1 MPLRRRLLITIL
13 QIVSV
18 GIFLSV
24 WQIIYNLR
32 LVPLS
37 FIAGPIQVASGF
49 IRVLQLKGVIHNLIF
64 GVQVTIFTFAAVLAF
79 GIVLGLVIGSFRSW
93 RDGTS
98 PYLIILSGLP
108 RSMFLPLFLLLFG
121 FGLLYQF
128 WFAFLSGIVPIL
140 INTIYGTQNVDL
152 KLVRVARSMGAS
164 TAQVTRKIVLPS
176 VVPSILTGARISF
189 ALTYGA
195 VVLSEELVGSSGIGI
210 LASTYAELFRPVEL
224 YSVVVFAALF
234 GIAMYWVLL
243 LLEKHFTRWNVRV
256 A

>member
-1 MPLRRRLLITIL
+1 MNHKLI
-13 QIVSV
+13 
-18 GIFLSV
+18 
-24 WQIIYNLR
+24 Y
-32 LVPLS
+32 
-37 FIAGPIQVASGF
+37 
-49 IRVLQLKGVIHNLIF
+49 
-64 GVQVTIFTFAAVLAF
+64 GVQVPIFTIAAVLAF
-79 GIVLGLVIGSFRSW
+79 AIVLGLVIGSFRSW